1 MTKWFWYAGQNEE
14 WYTVGPCDC
23 KEQAI
28 DEAVDSNIGEFQDE
42 DGKWFLGIHVL
53 EAAKDDVLLS
63 KYFDVESAIENA
75 NERFGE
81 DDYCEESYS
90 GSMFDMTPQQ
100 EQDLVERIKQTIDNW
115 QQEHNLVFTTNMFT
129 KTRNEE
135 YIVIPVDEGN

>member
-14 WYTVGPCDC
+14 WFTVGPCDC

-75 NERFGE
+75 NERLGE
-81 DDYCEESYS
+81 DDYSEYVDPSF
-90 GSMFDMTPQQ
+90 FDMTPQQ

-115 QQEHNLVFTTNMFT
+115 QQEHNLVFKTNMFT